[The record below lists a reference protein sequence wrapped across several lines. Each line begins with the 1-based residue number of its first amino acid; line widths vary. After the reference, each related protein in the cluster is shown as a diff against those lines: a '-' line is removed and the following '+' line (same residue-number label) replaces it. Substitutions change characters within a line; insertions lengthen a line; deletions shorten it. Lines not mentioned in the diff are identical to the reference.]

1 MALEGKT
8 PALRLFSLLELIA
21 RKDEFVSLKGLTEE
35 TQVSKATLHRMLSQL
50 EEGGLLVRH
59 SDGRHYGTGA
69 RLRRF
74 AEELLLNATQHGAQ
88 HRVLLRL
95 VEELGETC
103 NITAL
108 SGGEVIY
115 LDRVETPRPLRFSL
129 RPGSR
134 VPLHCTASGKMFLAQ
149 LTRSQLR
156 TLLAHAPLQRHT
168 DRTLTDLDDLERH
181 LEQVRQD
188 GFAVDDEEYLPGLVC
203 VAVPVSDAHGHSN
216 LCVSVQA
223 PAVRLTSGESSRVLP
238 ALRRAARAIGDVE
251 AEGSRD

>member
-1 MALEGKT
+1 MTLEGKT

-156 TLLAHAPLQRHT
+156 TLLAHAPLERHT

-203 VAVPVSDAHGHSN
+203 VAVPVSDAQGHSN

-223 PAVRLTSGESSRVLP
+223 PAVRLTSGEASRVLP

>member
-1 MALEGKT
+1 MTLEGKT
-8 PALRLFSLLELIA
+8 PALRLFSLLEIIA
-21 RKDEFVSLKGLTEE
+21 RKDEFVSLKGLIEE
-35 TQVSKATLHRMLSQL
+35 TEVPKATLHRMLNQL
-50 EEGGLLVRH
+50 EDGGLIVRQ

-74 AEELLLNATQHGAQ
+74 GEELLLNATQHGAQ
-88 HRVLLRL
+88 HTVLLRL

-129 RPGSR
+129 HPGSR

-149 LTRSQLR
+149 LTSSQLR

-168 DRTLTDLDDLERH
+168 DRTLTDLGELERH

-188 GFAVDDEEYLPGLVC
+188 GFAVDDEEFLPGLIC
-203 VAVPVSDAHGHSN
+203 VAVPVPNAQGQSN
-216 LCVSVQA
+216 LCVAVQA
-223 PAVRLTSGESSRVLP
+223 PAVRLTPGESSRVLP
-238 ALRRAARAIGDVE
+238 ALRRAARAIRDVE
-251 AEGSRD
+251 AEGSRG